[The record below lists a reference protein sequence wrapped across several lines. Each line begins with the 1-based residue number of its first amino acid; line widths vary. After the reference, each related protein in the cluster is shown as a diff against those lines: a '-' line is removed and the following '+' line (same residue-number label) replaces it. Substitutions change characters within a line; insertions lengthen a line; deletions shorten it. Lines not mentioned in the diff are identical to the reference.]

1 MAVSRAGLLG
11 LVAALGCGEDAGQP
25 APERLPL
32 TDARRFEP
40 VIEPLA
46 EPRYPSLIDPD
57 VRSTLL
63 QKGYGEWD
71 EAAGEPCVD
80 HVSPDHG
87 AEPPKRGPKARRL
100 VRFGYLT
107 DVNIVDDESPA
118 RGVNADQPSMFSSA
132 FRPQE
137 SEICRM
143 TNAMVRA
150 LNDVHAQEPL
160 KFLLLGGNLID
171 NAQSNELDWA
181 LQILN
186 GSAKVECDSADDTDL
201 VKDVDDGKD
210 PFAAPGL
217 AMPFYWVTG
226 NHDLLMQGALLATG
240 PYAAFAVGDKP
251 LPSFELR
258 DFSKPGGLPSMG
270 PTTPDPR
277 RAFLTRNSLMQRLA
291 ADADGHGLSN
301 EQVQSG
307 KAFYTFDI
315 AGTPLRFVVLDT
327 VADSG
332 SSEGLLRQ
340 PDLDDYVRPMLDKAK
355 ADAKWVV
362 LVAHHRANGLSDG
375 AGFNGNVQL
384 DALTPKQWLDML
396 GEYPNILFGLAG
408 HDRADH
414 LEYLRPDSGPGFWEL
429 TSAALGDYPHQARVL
444 TLWDEDNGFVS
455 LEAIYVD
462 MDMRKDPVAEQG
474 RHLGLMDFT
483 SGWNPQFAT
492 GMTEQRNLRVFAKT
506 P

>member
-1 MAVSRAGLLG
+1 MEVARGILLS
-11 LVAALGCGEDAGQP
+11 LLAALGCGVDAP
-25 APERLPL
+25 ASVAERLPL
-32 TDARRFEP
+32 TDTRRFVP
-40 VIEPLA
+40 VIAPLKEPQ
-46 EPRYPSLIDPD
+46 YPSLIDPD

-80 HVSPDHG
+80 HIGPDDGPEVH
-87 AEPPKRGPKARRL
+87 KRGPKARRL
-100 VRFGYLT
+100 LRFAYLT
-107 DVNIVDDESPA
+107 DVGIVDDESPA
-118 RGVNADQPSMFSSA
+118 RSVNADQPSMFSSA

-150 LNDVHAQEPL
+150 LNDVHAREPL
-160 KFLLLGGNLID
+160 KFVLLGGNLID

-181 LQILN
+181 LQIL
-186 GSAKVECDSADDTDL
+186 GGASKVECDSADDTDL
-201 VKDVDDGKD
+201 NRDVDDGKD

-240 PYAAFAVGDKP
+240 PYAAFAVGEKP
-251 LPSFELR
+251 LPGFELR
-258 DFSKPGGLPSMG
+258 DFSQPGGLSSMG
-270 PTTPDPR
+270 PTQADPR
-277 RAFLTRNSLMQRLA
+277 RAFLTRTHLMQRLA
-291 ADADGHGLSN
+291 ADGDGHGLSN
-301 EQVQSG
+301 EQVESG

-332 SSEGLLRQ
+332 SADGLLRQ
-340 PDLDDYVRPMLDKAK
+340 PDVDAYVRPMLDRAK

-362 LVAHHRANGLSDG
+362 LVAHHRSTGLSDG

-384 DALTPKQWLDML
+384 DALTTKQWRELL
-396 GEYPNILFGLAG
+396 GEYSNILFSLAG
-408 HDRADH
+408 HERADH
-414 LEYLRPDSGPGFWEL
+414 LDYVQPENGHAFWEL
-429 TSAALGDYPHQARVL
+429 TSAALGDYPHQARVVE
-444 TLWDEDNGFVS
+444 LWDEDNGFVA
-455 LEAIYVD
+455 LETVYVD

-492 GMTEQRNLRVFAKT
+492 GMTEQRNLRVFAKK